1 MSFLVTG
8 WLCSMFSSF
17 SSSNQWA
24 NQNRIFSW
32 WWLNCKRWCPAAQV
46 HLKPFGH
53 SKSHGQAQSQGARKY
68 TPSME
73 VEGKGRYTPESK
85 LIFPFIKSP
94 WCLFSAFFTHKRPQ
108 ALFTKPPPYCPFNPK
123 VLKNSSASNDD
134 SSHNELLPL
143 LQEQGFRKTYTHF
156 S

>member
-17 SSSNQWA
+17 SSLNQWA

-94 WCLFSAFFTHKRPQ
+94 WCLFSAIFYSYKASSPLYKASSIFSLQSQSVKEQ
-108 ALFTKPPPYCPFNPK
+108 FSLKWWLFTQWTPTLAPRTG
-123 VLKNSSASNDD
+123 L
-134 SSHNELLPL
+134 
-143 LQEQGFRKTYTHF
+143 
-156 S
+156 